1 MKYQVLGTLLCV
13 QLVAITTITVSA
25 RASHF
30 DDQSEQQWLD
40 AVKDLLRKY
49 EGTACQLKLNN
60 IHCPV
65 CMQDPWCFSISI
77 A

>member
-13 QLVAITTITVSA
+13 QLVAITTITFSA
-25 RASHF
+25 RAY
-30 DDQSEQQWLD
+30 DQSEQQWLD

>member
-25 RASHF
+25 RAY
-30 DDQSEQQWLD
+30 DQSEQQWLD